1 MLPRQRRHPLLVT
14 IAVLTAGAASASR
27 PYRGGAVATAHP
39 AATAAAV
46 KMLDQGGNATDA
58 AVAAA
63 FTLAVV
69 APYHSGLGGGGV
81 AVVHDRVKNEQRFL
95 EFREVAPKAATRDM
109 YLRDGKVVPGLSTDG
124 GLAVG
129 VPGAVAGY
137 LELHA
142 RHGRLKLRDVLAPA
156 IAAARGGFWVTPVYQ
171 SVAATRLECLR
182 QDPGGRS
189 LFLSPAK
196 SPGEAPVAP
205 AVGQIIRNPEMART
219 LELLVQRGAKGFYEG
234 PVARAIAESVQAR
247 GGLVT
252 VEDLKAYRA
261 RWGEPVTGTYRGHRV
276 VTAAPPSAGG
286 VALVQIL
293 GVMERA
299 FPAGVPYRD
308 VEGLHVLG
316 EAMRRA
322 YYDRWKYLGDP
333 RFVDVPLQ
341 RLLSPQ
347 HLDQLARSIDRTR
360 ATASAALLGTD
371 APDGGT
377 AAPGESPEMQ
387 KHTSHLSVVDRDG
400 NAVGLTT
407 TVNGYFGSCVVA
419 RGHGFVLNNQM
430 DDFTAKAFEPN
441 QDGLVNGE
449 NNAIAPGKVPLTSM
463 TPTMVFQ
470 KDRPGEVM
478 LVAGTNGGS
487 TIPTTVTQLVLNV
500 VDAGMD
506 VDRALGLGRIHHQML
521 PDKLWVDQ
529 WGVEPATA
537 AALEARGHSLRRV
550 PLWAAPNAVLVDP
563 ATGLRFA
570 ASDPRREGT
579 GGGQD

>member
-1 MLPRQRRHPLLVT
+1 MFPSRRHRPLVAVALLV
-14 IAVLTAGAASASR
+14 AGAAFASR

-46 KMLDQGGNATDA
+46 RMLDQGGNAVDA

-81 AVVHDRVKNEQRFL
+81 AVVHDRAKNEQRFL
-95 EFREVAPKAATRDM
+95 EFREVAPGAATRDM
-109 YLRDGKVVPGLSTDG
+109 FLRDGQVVPALSTDG

-129 VPGAVAGY
+129 VPGAAAGY

-142 RHGRLKLRDVLAPA
+142 RLGRLKRREVLAPA
-156 IAAARGGFWVTPVYQ
+156 IAAARGGFWVTPVFQ

-182 QDPGGRS
+182 QDPGIRP
-189 LFLSPAK
+189 LFLSPAPN
-196 SPGEAPVAP
+196 PGEAPVPP
-205 AVGQIIRNPEMART
+205 AVGQLIRNPDMART
-219 LELLVQRGAKGFYEG
+219 LELLAQRGPQAFYEG
-234 PVARAIAESVQAR
+234 PVARAIADSVQAR
-247 GGLVT
+247 GGVLT

-261 RWGEPVTGTYRGHRV
+261 RWGQPITATFRGHRV
-276 VTAAPPSAGG
+276 VTAPPPSAGG
-286 VALVQIL
+286 VALVQVL
-293 GVMERA
+293 GMMERA
-299 FPAGVPYRD
+299 YPAGVLYRD
-308 VEGLHVLG
+308 VEALHVLG

-322 YYDRWKYLGDP
+322 YYDRWKFLGDP

-341 RLLSPQ
+341 RLLSAE
-347 HLDQLARSIDRTR
+347 HLDPLTRSIDRAR
-360 ATASAALLGTD
+360 ATASAALLGAD
-371 APDGGT
+371 APDAGL
-377 AAPGESPEMQ
+377 PGAGQPPPSML
-387 KHTSHLSVVDRDG
+387 KHTSHLSVVDRAG

-407 TVNGYFGSCVVA
+407 TVNGYFGACVLA

-449 NNAIAPGKVPLTSM
+449 SNTIAPGKVPLTSM
-463 TPTMVFQ
+463 TPTLVFQ

-487 TIPTTVTQLVLNV
+487 TIPTTVAQLVLNV
-500 VDAGMD
+500 VDGKMD

-563 ATGLRFA
+563 VTGLRTA
-570 ASDPRREGT
+570 ASDPRREGV